1 MKKIRLH
8 LKRIALL
15 LIFLMT
21 LQSCSVYYSKTAS
34 VDEALLSDNKVKVI
48 TTTNDI
54 YKFKKLQSENDQIY
68 GVIKKRST
76 KGENLWDQGLLED
89 YDAKYGK
96 LLLEEI
102 SINGIH
108 LKNKGASTAITVA
121 IPVVIVGVVVGIGVY
136 SANNISLDMEF
147 GFED

>member
-1 MKKIRLH
+1 MKKIRPH

-54 YKFKKLQSENDQIY
+54 YKFKKLQTENDQIY
-68 GVIKKRST
+68 GLLKQRST
-76 KGENLWDQGLLED
+76 KGENLLDQGLLED
-89 YDAKYGK
+89 YDGKYGK
-96 LLLEEI
+96 LLLSQDAI
-102 SINGIH
+102 QAIH
-108 LKNKGASTAITVA
+108 LKNKGASTAVTVA
-121 IPVVIVGVVVGIGVY
+121 IPVVIVGVLVGIGVH
-136 SANNISLDMEF
+136 SANNISIDLEF
-147 GFED
+147 